1 VADSE
6 TVTKRRVL
14 MRNVVYVGT
23 ADDGTDVFERR
34 EVVDY
39 VPDDVREGVNVL
51 DAYLTDA
58 RTRWQHV
65 EVSEEPDAGPLG
77 YHGPT
82 TIPASLDHPL
92 AGQTFDAT
100 ADLEPDVSKTSEPK
114 GGGGKS
120 GTGVTSTFLGLQALM
135 LTLGLGLASAALIQ
149 TTAKKNTL
157 ASAYATDSPFGAL
170 YSTVPGAAAG
180 TELTGGTPAY
190 ARKALTWSAP
200 ANGVITATATFDVA
214 SGSTVAG
221 AGIHSAVTA
230 GTYTDGTGV
239 TSQTFASQ
247 GTYAL
252 TLTYTQT

>member
-6 TVTKRRVL
+6 TVTKRRVV

-23 ADDGTDVFERR
+23 NDAGEDIFERR
-34 EVVDY
+34 EVEDY

-51 DAYLTDA
+51 ERYVADA
-58 RTRWQHV
+58 RTRWQSV

-82 TIPASLDHPL
+82 HIPAGLDHPL
-92 AGQTFDAT
+92 AGQTFKAT
-100 ADLEPDVSKTSEPK
+100 ADPEPVQAKTSEART
-114 GGGGKS
+114 GGRSGK
-120 GTGVTSTFLGLQALM
+120 GVTSTFLGLQALM
-135 LTLGLGLASAALIQ
+135 LTLGLGIASAALIQ
-149 TTAKKNTL
+149 TAVKKNTL
-157 ASAYATDSPFGAL
+157 ASAYATDSPFGGL
-170 YSTVPGAAAG
+170 FSTVPGASAG
-180 TELTGGTPAY
+180 TELTGGAPAY
-190 ARKALTWSAP
+190 ARKALSWSAP
-200 ANGVITATATFDVA
+200 SNGVITTTATFDVA

-221 AGIHSAVTA
+221 AGIYSAVTA